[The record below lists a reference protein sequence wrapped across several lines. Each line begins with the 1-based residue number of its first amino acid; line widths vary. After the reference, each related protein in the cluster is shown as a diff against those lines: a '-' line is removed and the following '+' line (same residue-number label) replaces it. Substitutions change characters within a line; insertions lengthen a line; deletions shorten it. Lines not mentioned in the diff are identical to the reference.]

1 MRPFLFLSVVL
12 ALVGVRSATAQ
23 QADRT
28 AGLDAPL
35 WRVFADEAGTRVD
48 YPSGIFTTDV
58 GAAPRG
64 TGRELRSTDERA
76 RLLVYV
82 ESNTERY
89 TPAGF
94 LRNQMRASGARL
106 DYQRVTDRFFAVSGT
121 NADQTFYSRC
131 NFPARAGGPF
141 HCIYVTYPRSEE
153 RLWNGIVTRMSL
165 SLRPVR

>member
-1 MRPFLFLSVVL
+1 MRPLFLATFVL
-12 ALVGVRSATAQ
+12 AIVGGQPALAQ
-23 QADRT
+23 QGDRT

-76 RLLVYV
+76 RLLIYV

-94 LRNQMRASGARL
+94 LGAQMRASGAQL
-106 DYQRVTDRFFAVSGT
+106 DYQRVTNRFFAVSGT
-121 NADQTFYSRC
+121 NENQIFYSRC
-131 NFPARAGGPF
+131 NFRFGAGGPF
-141 HCIYVTYPRSEE
+141 HCIYVTYPRNEE
-153 RLWNGIVTRMSL
+153 RLWDGIVTRMSL
-165 SLRPVR
+165 SLRPLR

>member
-1 MRPFLFLSVVL
+1 MRLLLLATVVL
-12 ALVGVRSATAQ
+12 ATAGVHPASAQ

-48 YPSGIFTTDV
+48 YPSGIFTSDA

-76 RLLVYV
+76 RLLIYV

-94 LRNQMRASGARL
+94 LRAQMRASGAQL
-106 DYQRVTDRFFAVSGT
+106 DYQRVTDRFFAVSGS
-121 NADQTFYSRC
+121 NDDQIFYSRC
-131 NFPARAGGPF
+131 NFRFGAGGPF
-141 HCIYVTYPRSEE
+141 HCIYVTYPRNEE
-153 RLWNGIVTRMSL
+153 RLWDRIVTRMSL
-165 SLRPVR
+165 SLRP